1 MMDELYNTIGK
12 TTGRHVF
19 CKTLHAGKFLPG
31 NRPFLPTIGNNF
43 RKKC

>member
-12 TTGRHVF
+12 TAGRHVF

-31 NRPFLPTIGNNF
+31 NRPFF
-43 RKKC
+43 AHDWKQF